1 MGLVSR
7 RGMIKNIVNLGT
19 IGLGMPSIL
28 GLVGCESAE
37 VNSMSDIN
45 NKNDNELNDFADF
58 YMPAEDEAHLRTFM
72 QLPTSL
78 DVYGA
83 KDLARVQKNIISIA
97 NAISEFEPVVILAS
111 EANKRKFASQFSN
124 NVEFWDIDC
133 DDLWCRDSGPTFI
146 KNDKG
151 QIAISHIKFNGW
163 GQKQKFDKD
172 GNIASLIAQR
182 LNLKLIDSGLYGEQ
196 GAVESD
202 GDGTLLAHISSWQE
216 DGRNNESIE
225 TIGVKLN
232 NALGA
237 KKIIWADGIKGED
250 ITDYHIDSLAR
261 FVGKGHLLF
270 QNPEDGDKSDPWY
283 RAAMQTLD
291 VLKNSTDADGNK
303 LKITTIESPIDIRS
317 QKDDFVSS
325 YVNYYV
331 CNGGVICAQFG
342 DEKADKAAQDVLQ
355 SLYPNRKIIALEID
369 AIGESGG
376 GIHCATQQQPK
387 V

>member
-1 MGLVSR
+1 M
-7 RGMIKNIVNLGT
+7 NLGV
-19 IGLGMPSIL
+19 IGLGIPSIISL
-28 GLVGCESAE
+28 SGCESA
-37 VNSMSDIN
+37 DIN
-45 NKNDNELNDFADF
+45 SLPNLASDKNGGAFDDFGDF
-58 YMPAEDEAHLRTFM
+58 YMPAEDDPHLRTFM

-83 KDLARVQKNIISIA
+83 KDLARVQKEIISIA
-97 NAISEFEPVVILAS
+97 NAISDFEPVIMLAS
-111 EANKRKFASQFSN
+111 NENKNKFASKFSK

-151 QIAISHIKFNGW
+151 QLAISHIKFNGW
-163 GQKQKFDKD
+163 GQKQKFEKD
-172 GNIASLIAQR
+172 GKIASLIAER
-182 LNLKLIDSGLYGEQ
+182 LGLKLIDSGLYGEQ

-202 GDGTLLAHISSWQE
+202 GNGTLLAHISSWQE
-216 DGRNNESIE
+216 DGRNTDNLQSIGE
-225 TIGVKLN
+225 KLT

-237 KKIIWADGIKGED
+237 QKIIWADGLKDED

-261 FVGKGHLLF
+261 FVDKGHVLF
-270 QNPEDGDKSDPWY
+270 QNPDDSDKNDIWY
-283 RAAMQTLD
+283 KAAMQTLD

-303 LKITTIESPIDIRS
+303 LKITTIESPVDIRS

-331 CNGGVICAQFG
+331 CNDAVICAQFG
-342 DEKADKAAQDVLQ
+342 DEKADKEAQEILQ
-355 SLYPNRKIIALEID
+355 SLYPSRKIIALEID

-376 GIHCATQQQPK
+376 GIHCATQQQPM